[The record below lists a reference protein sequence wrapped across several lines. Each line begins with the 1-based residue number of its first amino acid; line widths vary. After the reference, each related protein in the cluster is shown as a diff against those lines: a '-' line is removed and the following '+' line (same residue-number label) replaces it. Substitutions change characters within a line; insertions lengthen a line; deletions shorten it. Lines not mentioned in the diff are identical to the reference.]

1 MTIGQSYKG
10 TRGLDK
16 LYVCVFYIFLI
27 FFLYFEGF
35 LFYGFYKNSP
45 FYAPVKRNMFD
56 KTDL

>member
-16 LYVCVFYIFLI
+16 LYVCVFLFCFY
-27 FFLYFEGF
+27 FLYFEGF
-35 LFYGFYKNSP
+35 FMFYGFYKNSP